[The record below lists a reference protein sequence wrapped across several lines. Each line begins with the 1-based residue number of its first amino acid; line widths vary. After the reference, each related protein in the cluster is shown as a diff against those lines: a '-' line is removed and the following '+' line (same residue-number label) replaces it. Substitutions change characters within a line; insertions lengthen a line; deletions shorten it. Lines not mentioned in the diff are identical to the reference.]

1 MGQRLIRSESDIG
14 EGAAWLATRE
24 PRFAHALARIGPLPL
39 RLEPDGFAALLQ
51 KIVGQQVSVAA
62 ARAIW
67 GRVAEAGLTHPAAIN
82 AADDASLRACGL
94 SRPKVRY
101 ARALAQARVDF
112 VALRDLPDEDVIAT
126 LTRITG
132 IGAWT
137 AQVYAMFN
145 LGRPDVFAPADLA
158 LQEATRQLFDLAER
172 PSSKALAHRAEDW
185 SPWRSVAARLLFTYY
200 KHAKKRE
207 GMV

>member
-1 MGQRLIRSESDIG
+1 MGQHLIHTDADVA
-14 EGAAWLATRE
+14 EGAAWLAARE
-24 PRFAHALARIGPLPL
+24 PRFAHALTEIGPLPL

-51 KIVGQQVSVAA
+51 KIVGQQVSVAS

-67 GRVAEAGLTHPAAIN
+67 ARVEGAGLTTPAAIN
-82 AADDASLRACGL
+82 GADEDALRACGL
-94 SRPKVRY
+94 SRPKMRY
-101 ARALAQARVDF
+101 ARALAEAGVDF
-112 VALRDLPDEDVIAT
+112 DALRDMPDPQVIAT

-158 LQEATRQLFDLAER
+158 LQEATRMLFDLPQR
-172 PSSKALAHRAEDW
+172 PTVKELDTRAQDW

-200 KHAKKRE
+200 RHAKQRE
-207 GMV
+207 GML